1 MTSTVK
7 TDTTEI
13 KRHSTVTCTSKF
25 FIIETQAG
33 QTPPIPSSD
42 GVVARDGE

>member
-13 KRHSTVTCTSKF
+13 KRHSTGTCTSKF
-25 FIIETQAG
+25 FIIETKAG
-33 QTPPIPSSD
+33 QTPPIPLRG
-42 GVVARDGE
+42 GVVVPN